1 MDEYSRWSRLTI
13 RAHLESQKPD
23 SCLEFANNMLI
34 LCKSNVLLVHLGFPG
49 TSGYPVGGCQLV
61 E

>member
-34 LCKSNVLLVHLGFPG
+34 LCKSNVFLVDQGFPG
-49 TSGYPVGGCQLV
+49 PSGYLVGGSQSV